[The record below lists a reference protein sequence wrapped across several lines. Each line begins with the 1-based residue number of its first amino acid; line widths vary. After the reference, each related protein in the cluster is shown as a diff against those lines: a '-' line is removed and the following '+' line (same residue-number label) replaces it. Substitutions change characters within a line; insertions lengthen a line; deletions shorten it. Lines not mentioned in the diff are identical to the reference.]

1 MKTLETRILRGP
13 NIWSS
18 QPCFLAVID
27 LEDLH
32 DRHTTAFPGF
42 TDKLLALLPGLEA
55 HGCSKGR
62 PGGFVERLHEGT
74 HLAHVVEHVLLA
86 IQNAA
91 GIDVGFGK
99 ARPVPNRHG
108 HYAVAVAYESEK
120 VVEDALPVALRLV
133 EGLARGEAV
142 SLDDDL
148 EELTYWARRQALGPS
163 TRAIVEAARRRD
175 IPLFR
180 VTEDASLF
188 QLGWGKH
195 QRRIRA
201 TMTSHTSDIAV
212 DLASDKDLT
221 KALLAEAG
229 LPVPKGD
236 IVRSPE
242 AAVRAARRL
251 GGAVAVK
258 PLDGNQGKGV
268 SLNLTT
274 PEQVTAAFELASQYR
289 RSVLVEQFIEGQDY
303 RVLVVGDQV
312 IAAAHRL
319 PAQVVGDGTRSIR
332 ALVEDEN
339 QNPLRGEGHEKPMTR
354 IKLDEGARQVLER
367 QDLTFDSVPESGR
380 VVVLKENANLSTGG
394 TAEDITDVIHPRNA
408 AACVRAARKIGLDVA
423 GIDVVCKDI
432 SQPFEGQRGA
442 IIEVNAAPGIRMH
455 QHPCKGQAHDVG
467 AAIVNSLFPDGS
479 PSRVPTIAVTGTNG
493 KTTTTLLTG
502 HVIQATGTVTGV
514 TTTEGIYVDGRLVSE
529 GDCTGYWSARTV
541 LTDPSVEAA
550 VLETA
555 RGGMFK
561 RGLAFDACDV
571 GVVLNIHDDH
581 LGQHGAETLDDLANV
596 KALVVRHAR
605 KAVVLNADDPI
616 VAEMDRH
623 AADGVEVLYFSM
635 DPNSPVL
642 NRHLDE
648 GGRAVY
654 LRRNMIMLA
663 ENDHRIPLIEVER
676 IPFTYG
682 GRARHNV
689 ANTLASVAAL
699 WAIGQPTQAI
709 TAGLETFTSSV
720 DQNPGRLN
728 LFQVRDFQVLL
739 DYAHNADSYKAIIDT
754 ARRFPHHRLIGLV
767 TAPGDRYDEKLHEI
781 GRICG
786 MGFDHVVIRDTLNRR
801 GRAVGEV
808 PELLLSGAKAAGVDT
823 GHLEVV
829 LDTVEAVERALA
841 IAGEGDIVVIGS
853 ADNHEMLP
861 LLARHVD
868 QLVPTKGPG
877 ITISLVSEP
886 ETEAWPSDQPEQA
899 ESL

>member
-1 MKTLETRILRGP
+1 MKILETRVLRGP
-13 NIWSS
+13 NIWSAK
-18 QPCFLAVID
+18 PCFLAVID

-32 DRHTTAFPGF
+32 DQPTTAFPGF
-42 TDKLLALLPGLEA
+42 TDRLLALLPGQDE
-55 HGCSKGR
+55 HGW
-62 PGGFVERLHEGT
+62 RLREGT
-74 HLAHVVEHVLLA
+74 HLAHAVEHLLLA
-86 IQNAA
+86 LQHAA
-91 GIDVGFGK
+91 GIDVGFGQ
-99 ARPVPNRHG
+99 ALAVPNRVG
-108 HYAVAVAYESEK
+108 HFAVAVAYESEK
-120 VVEDALPVALRLV
+120 VVEDALPIALRAVEGLVRGETVALR
-133 EGLARGEAV
+133 A
-142 SLDDDL
+142 DL
-148 EELTYWARRQALGPS
+148 EELAYWAQRQALGPS

-195 QRRIRA
+195 QQRIRA

-229 LPVPKGD
+229 LPVPRGE
-236 IVRSPE
+236 IVRTPE
-242 AAVRAARRL
+242 AAVRAAMRL

-274 PEQVTAAFELASQYR
+274 PEQVTAAFELATQYR
-289 RSVLVEQFIEGQDY
+289 RSVLVERFVEGQDY
-303 RVLVVGDQV
+303 RVLVVGDLG
-312 IAAAHRL
+312 IAAARRL
-319 PAQVVGDGTRSIR
+319 PAQVTGDGARSVR
-332 ALVEDEN
+332 ALVDQEN

-354 IKLDEGARQVLER
+354 IKLDEGARQVLDR
-367 QDLTFDSVPESGR
+367 QGLNVDSVPEAGR

-394 TAEDITDVIHPRNA
+394 TAEDVTDLIHPRNA

-423 GIDVVCKDI
+423 GIDVVCHDI
-432 SQPFEGQRGA
+432 SQPFDGQRGA

-467 AAIVNSLFPDGS
+467 AAIVNALFPPGA
-479 PSRVPTIAVTGTNG
+479 PSRIPTIAVTGTNG

-514 TTTEGIYVDGRLVSE
+514 TTTEGIYVNGRLISE

-581 LGQHGAETLDDLANV
+581 LGQHGAETLEDMANV
-596 KALVVRHAR
+596 KSLVVRHAR
-605 KAVVLNADDPI
+605 QAVVLNADDPI
-616 VAEMDRH
+616 VAQMDRFRQE
-623 AADGVEVLYFSM
+623 GTEVLYVSM
-635 DPNSPVL
+635 NPSNPVL

-654 LRRNMIMLA
+654 LRRNMVMLA
-663 ENDHRIPLIEVER
+663 DNDHRIPLIEVER

-689 ANTLASVAAL
+689 TNTLASVAAL
-699 WAIGQPTQAI
+699 WAIGQSTQSI
-709 TAGLETFTSSV
+709 TAGLETFTSNV

-786 MGFDHVVIRDTLNRR
+786 TGFDHVVIRDTLNRR

-808 PELLLSGAKAAGVDT
+808 PKLLMTGAREAGVAAS
-823 GHLEVV
+823 HLEVV
-829 LDTVEAVERALA
+829 LDTADAIERALA
-841 IAGEGDIVVIGS
+841 IACEGDIVVIGS

-861 LLARHVD
+861 ILARHVD
-868 QLVPTKGPG
+868 QLVPPQGPG
-877 ITISLVSEP
+877 ISISLISEP
-886 ETEAWPSDQPEQA
+886 ETEAWPSDQPQQA
-899 ESL
+899 ERL